1 MIAYN
6 QGQMSQMKDFKLLP
20 QDHPAIWGPFA
31 EKKGRAPS
39 SPNEERRRES
49 DKCLPGIKHK
59 SALKTLVVLELEH
72 A

>member
-39 SPNEERRRES
+39 SPNEDEGGNQTNV
-49 DKCLPGIKHK
+49 CLASSTNQH
-59 SALKTLVVLELEH
+59 
-72 A
+72 